1 MKISLKKP
9 LAVFDLET
17 TGLNITNDRIV
28 EISILKVHPTGN
40 KESKLL
46 RLNPGI
52 PIPDASSQIH
62 GIYDKDVQDSPGFKE
77 VAKDLVRFLSGCD
90 LAGYNA
96 LRFDIPVL
104 MEEFLR
110 ADIDFDIK
118 NRHIVDVQNIFMKM
132 EPRTLKGAYRFFC
145 QKDLIDAHSAEAD
158 TLATF
163 EILEAQIEKYEG
175 VEYEEKSGNIST
187 PIVNDIKALHE
198 FSKHHEFADL
208 AGQIIFDS
216 EGNEVF
222 HFGKYKGR
230 TVEDVFTT
238 DPSYYDW
245 MMKGEFP
252 LYTKKLITS
261 IKLRMKGLGNVTM
274 LSNKKR

>member
-1 MKISLKKP
+1 MKLNLKKP

-17 TGLNITNDRIV
+17 TGLNITIDRII
-28 EISILKVHPTGN
+28 EISILKINPNGSR
-40 KESKLL
+40 ESKLY
-46 RLNPGI
+46 RVNPGI

-62 GIYDKDVQDSPGFKE
+62 GIYDKDIQNAPAFKDI
-77 VAKDLVRFLSGCD
+77 AKDLLRFLTGCD

-187 PIVNDIKALHE
+187 PVVNDIKALHE

-208 AGQIIFDS
+208 AGQIIFDN